1 MVDELKTEESI
12 STVRACRIVGLSTSA
27 VYYKSRKDDS
37 VVIAK
42 LQDLAEKHP
51 TRGFGVYFGRIRN
64 EGLIW
69 NHKRVKRVYDLL
81 KLNIRRRHKRRLP
94 NREKIALALPDS
106 INKKWSMDFMSDA
119 LTDGRKFRTF
129 NLIDDFNREVLAI
142 EADTSLP
149 AKRVV
154 RVLERVIW
162 EKGKPE
168 SIRVDNGPEFISSTL
183 ESFCKEQDIQLQF
196 IKPGKPMQNGYVER
210 FNRTFREDV
219 LDAYLFRNIKEVKV
233 LSEEWMQD
241 YNAYHP
247 HQSLHG
253 LSPIDYR
260 LAVESGKLPLRK
272 CQSEFTTCNS
282 NANTNG
288 DDLNFLN
295 LNILN
300 PLKSNYNLS

>member
-1 MVDELKTEESI
+1 MEEVKAESSI

-27 VYYKSRKDDS
+27 AYYKSRKDDS
-37 VVIAK
+37 EVITK

-51 TRGFGVYFGRIRN
+51 TRGFGVYYGRIRN

-81 KLNIRRRHKRRLP
+81 KLNIRRKHKRRLP
-94 NREKIALALPDS
+94 NREKIALEQPDS

-168 SIRVDNGPEFISSTL
+168 SIRVDNGPEFISHAL
-183 ESFCKEQDIQLQF
+183 ETFCKEQQIHLQF

-210 FNRTFREDV
+210 FNRTYREDI
-219 LDAYLFRNIKEVKV
+219 LDAYLFNSLKQVRE
-233 LSEEWMQD
+233 LSDEWAKD
-241 YNAYHP
+241 YNSFHP
-247 HQSLHG
+247 HQSLNR
-253 LSPIDYR
+253 LSPIGYR
-260 LAVESGKLPLRK
+260 QAVESGKLPQRK
-272 CQSEFTTCNS
+272 CPPEFTTCNS
-282 NANTNG
+282 GSNNNN
-288 DDLNFLN
+288 DSVVKFLTS
-295 LNILN
+295 NINN
-300 PLKSNYNLS
+300 PLKSTSELS

>member
-1 MVDELKTEESI
+1 MEELKTDHSI

-27 VYYKSRKDDS
+27 AYYKSCKDDS
-37 VVIAK
+37 EVITK
-42 LQDLAEKHP
+42 LQSLAEKHP
-51 TRGFGVYFGRIRN
+51 TRGFGVYYGRIRN

-81 KLNIRRRHKRRLP
+81 KLNIRRKHKRRLP
-94 NREKIALALPDS
+94 NREKIALEQPDS

-129 NLIDDFNREVLAI
+129 NLIDDFNREVLAV

-154 RVLERVIW
+154 RVLQRVIW

-168 SIRVDNGPEFISSTL
+168 SIRVDNGPEFISHTL
-183 ESFCKEQDIQLQF
+183 EVFCKEQGIQLQF

-210 FNRTFREDV
+210 FNRTYREDI
-219 LDAYLFRNIKEVKV
+219 LDAYLFNNLKQVRG
-233 LSEEWMQD
+233 LTEEWMND
-241 YNAYHP
+241 YNAFHP

-253 LSPIDYR
+253 LSPIGYSH
-260 LAVESGKLPLRK
+260 AIESGKLAPPK
-272 CQSEFTTCNS
+272 GSAEFTTFNS
-282 NANTNG
+282 RADNNN
-288 DDLNFLN
+288 DNVKFLIS
-295 LNILN
+295 NIIN
-300 PLKSNYNLS
+300 PPKST